1 MGLDPEELIGKPLN
15 VILNIADDHL
25 PKITTNQIGER
36 ATFNF
41 DVMFKVKKGSP
52 LWSETAFLPGQ
63 IDLYGLW
70 NVSEELASIKDID
83 KEFQGTLCLEKFIS

>member
-1 MGLDPEELIGKPLN
+1 MNL
-15 VILNIADDHL
+15 ILNIADDHL

-41 DVMFKVKKGSP
+41 DVIYKVKKDYP
-52 LWSETAFLPGQ
+52 LCSETAFLPGQ
-63 IDLYGLW
+63 IDTYGLW

-83 KEFQGTLCLEKFIS
+83 KEFQGTLYLGRCIR

>member
-1 MGLDPEELIGKPLN
+1 MN

-25 PKITTNQIGER
+25 PKITANQIGESV
-36 ATFNF
+36 TFNF
-41 DVMFKVKKGSP
+41 NVIYKVKKNYP

-63 IDLYGLW
+63 IDSYGLW

-83 KEFQGTLCLEKFIS
+83 KEFQGTLYLGRFIR

>member
-1 MGLDPEELIGKPLN
+1 MNL
-15 VILNIADDHL
+15 ILNIADDHL

-41 DVMFKVKKGSP
+41 DVIYKVKKDYP
-52 LWSETAFLPGQ
+52 LCSETAFLPGQ
-63 IDLYGLW
+63 IDTYGLW

-83 KEFQGTLCLEKFIS
+83 KEFQGALYLGRFIR

>member
-1 MGLDPEELIGKPLN
+1 LN

-25 PKITTNQIGER
+25 PKITTNQIGESV
-36 ATFNF
+36 TFNF
-41 DVMFKVKKGSP
+41 NVIYKVKKNYP

-63 IDLYGLW
+63 IDSYGLW

-83 KEFQGTLCLEKFIS
+83 KEFQGTLYLGRFIR